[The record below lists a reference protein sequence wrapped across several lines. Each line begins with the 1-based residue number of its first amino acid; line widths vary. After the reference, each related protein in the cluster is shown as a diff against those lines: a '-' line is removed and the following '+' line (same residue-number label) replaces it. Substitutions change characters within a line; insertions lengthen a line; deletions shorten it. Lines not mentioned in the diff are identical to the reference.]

1 MKLGRI
7 EGRKARSSRRSEA
20 VILFAVGGNTFA
32 IAASA
37 VEEIRGPQ
45 GLRPIV
51 RDAVHSSLFKV
62 RHTLER
68 ASKTFFVVDAA
79 AHFQTLR
86 TQPTRLLML
95 RHSLV
100 AVAVDGIDRM
110 AEIQRLYPLPA
121 AYHGDERRW
130 YRGLA
135 LIDGEVVPV
144 VDPEMFLT
152 RAEQM
157 VVIAGAAAAQIQS
170 EAVYA

>member
-7 EGRKARSSRRSEA
+7 EGRRARSSRRSEA

-32 IAASA
+32 IAAAA

-51 RDAVHSSLFKV
+51 GDAAHSSLLKV

-86 TQPTRLLML
+86 VQPMRLLML
-95 RHSLV
+95 RQSQV

-110 AEIQRLYPLPA
+110 AEIQRLYPLPSA
-121 AYHGDERRW
+121 FCGDERRW

-144 VDPEMFLT
+144 VDPEIFLT

-157 VVIAGAAAAQIQS
+157 VVIAGAAAQIQS
-170 EAVYA
+170 ETVYA